1 MFKMS
6 SSFESEI
13 WQKLEKSQNKTKEV
27 RKGLPIPDD
36 NDIIEVTA
44 KVVSKTIPNERI
56 FQFDECVDYVS
67 SKTKINGQ
75 LVAKGLVKAIDQ
87 NDFIAITNKSGVWLR
102 KNEI

>member
-1 MFKMS
+1 
-6 SSFESEI
+6 
-13 WQKLEKSQNKTKEV
+13 
-27 RKGLPIPDD
+27 
-36 NDIIEVTA
+36 
-44 KVVSKTIPNERI
+44 
-56 FQFDECVDYVS
+56 VS